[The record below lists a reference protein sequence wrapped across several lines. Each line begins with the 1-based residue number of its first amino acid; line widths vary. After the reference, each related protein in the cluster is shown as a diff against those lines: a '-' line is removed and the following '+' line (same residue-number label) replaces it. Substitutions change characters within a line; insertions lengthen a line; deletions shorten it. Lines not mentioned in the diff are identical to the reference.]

1 MQIPI
6 ANYMLQIFLG
16 LILSCVLR
24 LHVNNNLRGNEWL
37 LHRFLTLPLLLPTS
51 LALIGI
57 KTGTTFHLSSVISII
72 PALVISIYIFSKVF
86 LYIYKRFYVCITKI
100 NFFKVLESA
109 VRSVIHSIKMK
120 RQFIL
125 NFGFNTF
132 LEAEWVRLRI
142 PSLLR
147 TFWLTRMMQQL
158 FSMMIKTAPSQE
170 LLPFSDAAVKASVI
184 YLLDIGRELIIRGA
198 ETLIALL
205 GMTSVVSK
213 ICHYVGSLFHIAISN
228 TAENEEEKSVASVS
242 AILFF
247 ILALQTGL
255 TSLDPEKRFA
265 RICKNL
271 CLLLT
276 ALFHFIHNNV
286 SPVLMGL
293 TAGQKAI
300 DIKRHIRA
308 LSICLFLIV
317 ASMSLMI
324 VLWKWFTVGTWLL
337 AVSAFC
343 IEVVVKVL
351 VTVSVYSLFL
361 YDSRVRDGTWEFL
374 DDAVYYVKAVG
385 KF

>member
-100 NFFKVLESA
+100 KFFKVLESA

>member
-1 MQIPI
+1 MCCSI
-6 ANYMLQIFLG
+6 AM
-16 LILSCVLR
+16 IL
-24 LHVNNNLRGNEWL
+24 
-37 LHRFLTLPLLLPTS
+37 
-51 LALIGI
+51 
-57 KTGTTFHLSSVISII
+57 
-72 PALVISIYIFSKVF
+72 
-86 LYIYKRFYVCITKI
+86 
-100 NFFKVLESA
+100 FKVLESA

-120 RQFIL
+120 RQFVL

-158 FSMMIKTAPSQE
+158 FSMMIKTGPASQPE
-170 LLPFSDAAVKASVI
+170 LLPFSDAAARAAVM
-184 YLLDIGRELIIRGA
+184 YMLDIGRELIIRGA

-213 ICHYVGSLFHIAISN
+213 ICHYVGSLFHIAMSN
-228 TAENEEEKSVASVS
+228 TMAENEEEKSVASVS

-293 TAGQKAI
+293 TAGHKAL

-351 VTVSVYSLFL
+351 VTVSVYALFL
-361 YDSRVRDGTWEFL
+361 YDSRVREGTWEFL

-385 KF
+385 KSDNSF